1 MIDKEKILDLYF
13 IKKHKQI
20 DISKL
25 LNVSK
30 STVNRIIMLDE
41 RYLKEKFRRQNA
53 NRAKN
58 KKKTINYTTNK
69 RKSKK
74 ADDIYESMKRQHIE
88 ASMELS
94 NSRKSISNRAYRDWN
109 SSIYRYNEKNK
120 CYILKSGIKV
130 GADVPKQISWKNYY

>member
-41 RYLKEKFRRQNA
+41 RYLKEKVRRQNA

-58 KKKTINYTTNK
+58 KK
-69 RKSKK
+69 R
-74 ADDIYESMKRQHIE
+74 R
-88 ASMELS
+88 
-94 NSRKSISNRAYRDWN
+94 
-109 SSIYRYNEKNK
+109 
-120 CYILKSGIKV
+120 
-130 GADVPKQISWKNYY
+130 

>member
-30 STVNRIIMLDE
+30 SKVNRIIMLDE
-41 RYLKEKFRRQNA
+41 RYLKEKVRRQNA

-58 KKKTINYTTNK
+58 KKTISLIKEKAKK
-69 RKSKK
+69 RM
-74 ADDIYESMKRQHIE
+74 IYMR
-88 ASMELS
+88 
-94 NSRKSISNRAYRDWN
+94 
-109 SSIYRYNEKNK
+109 
-120 CYILKSGIKV
+120 V
-130 GADVPKQISWKNYY
+130 